1 MAGVEMS
8 FPSVNEQMDL
18 IKRGTVEILP
28 EEELIKK
35 IEKSIKEN
43 KPLVIKQGF
52 DPTAP
57 DIHLGHTVGIRKLR
71 HFQELG
77 HQVVVIIGD
86 YTAMVGDP
94 SEKNSTRPRL
104 SHKEVMEHAQTYQ
117 DQFFKILDKEQTQVR
132 FNGDWFSKMNFAE
145 IMNLA
150 SKFTVARMLER
161 DDFSKRYSGQLPIS
175 IHEFF
180 YPLMQGYDSVE
191 IKSDVEL
198 GATEQKFNL
207 VIGRSIQKEF
217 GQQPQVILTLPVL
230 EGLDGKQRMSKSLGN
245 YIGIDEAPAEMYG
258 KTMSLPD
265 EMILRY
271 FELVSDVDSTELKSL
286 KTDLENPQTNPRD
299 VKQYLGRTLVR
310 MYHDQQAAEQ
320 AETAFKQIFVKK
332 DIPDEMPEVK
342 IEETEIRIVD
352 LMIKTGT
359 ADSKGQA
366 RRLVQGGGV
375 SVNGN
380 KINDPFTNITVESGQ
395 VLKVGKRKFVKLLK

>member
-1 MAGVEMS
+1 MS

-28 EEELIKK
+28 EEELLKK
-35 IEKSIKEN
+35 LEKSIKKN
-43 KPLVIKQGF
+43 NPLVIKQGF

-104 SHKEVMEHAQTYQ
+104 SHDDVMAHARTYQ
-117 DQFFKILDKEQTQVR
+117 EQFFKILDEQKTQVR

-161 DDFSKRYSGQLPIS
+161 DDFAKRYGNQLPIS

-191 IKSDVEL
+191 IKADVEL

-207 VIGRSIQKEF
+207 VIGRNIQKEF
-217 GQQPQVILTLPVL
+217 GQEPQVILTLPVL

-245 YIGIDEAPAEMYG
+245 YIGIDEAPAEMFG

-271 FELVSDVDSTELKSL
+271 FELVSDVNSAELKKIKS
-286 KTDLENPQTNPRD
+286 DLDNPQTNPRD
-299 VKQYLGRTLVR
+299 IKQHLGRTLVR
-310 MYHDQQAAEQ
+310 MYHNQDAALKAQAD
-320 AETAFKQIFVKK
+320 FKQVFVNKK
-332 DIPDEMPEVK
+332 VPDVMPEIK
-342 IEETEIRIVD
+342 ISLSEMRID
-352 LMIKTGT
+352 ELMLQTKT
-359 ADSKGQA
+359 AESKGQA

-375 SVNGN
+375 SIDGE
-380 KINDPFTNITVESGQ
+380 KISDPFAVIKIKAGQ
-395 VLKVGKRKFVKLLK
+395 VLKVGKRKFVKFI

>member
-1 MAGVEMS
+1 MS

-28 EEELIKK
+28 EEDLVRKL
-35 IEKSIKEN
+35 EKSIKEN
-43 KPLVIKQGF
+43 KPLIIKQGF

-71 HFQELG
+71 HFEELG

-104 SHKEVMEHAQTYQ
+104 SHNDVMEHAQTYQ
-117 DQFFKILDKEQTQVR
+117 DQFFKILDQNKTQVR

-161 DDFSKRYSGQLPIS
+161 DDFSKRYNGQLPIS

-191 IKSDVEL
+191 IKADVEL

-207 VIGRSIQKEF
+207 VIGRNIQKEF
-217 GQQPQVILTLPVL
+217 GQEPQVILTLPVL

-245 YIGIDEAPAEMYG
+245 YIGIDEPAAEMFG

-271 FELVSDVDSTELKSL
+271 FELVSDVDSAELKKIKS
-286 KTDLENPQTNPRD
+286 DLEDPQTNPRD

-310 MYHDQQAAEQ
+310 MYYNQ
-320 AETAFKQIFVKK
+320 AEADQAQEAFKQIFVKK
-332 DIPDEMPEVK
+332 DVPDEMPEFHL
-342 IEETEIRIVD
+342 EQTELRID
-352 LMIKTGT
+352 ELMIQTKT
-359 ADSKGQA
+359 AESKGQA
-366 RRLVQGGGV
+366 RRLIQGGGV
-375 SVNGN
+375 SIDGE
-380 KINDPFTNITVESGQ
+380 KITDPFAVVAIGSGQ
-395 VLKVGKRKFVKLLK
+395 VLKVGKRKFVKLI

>member
-1 MAGVEMS
+1 MS

-18 IKRGTVEILP
+18 IKRGTIEILP
-28 EEELIKK
+28 EEELLKK

-43 KPLVIKQGF
+43 KPLIIKQGF

-71 HFQELG
+71 HFEELG

-104 SHKEVMEHAQTYQ
+104 SHDDVMEHARTYQ
-117 DQFFKILDKEQTQVR
+117 EQFFKILDKKKTQIR

-161 DDFSKRYSGQLPIS
+161 DDFAKRYSGQLPIS

-191 IKSDVEL
+191 INADVEL

-207 VIGRSIQKEF
+207 VIGRNIQKEF
-217 GQQPQVILTLPVL
+217 GQKPQVILTLPVL

-245 YIGIDEAPAEMYG
+245 YIGIDEAPAEMFG

-271 FELVSDVDSTELKSL
+271 FELVSDVDGAELKKL
-286 KTDLENPQTNPRD
+286 KSDLENPQTNPRD

-310 MYHDQQAAEQ
+310 MYHNQKVAEQ
-320 AETAFKQIFVKK
+320 AQEAFKQIFVKK
-332 DIPDEMPEVK
+332 DVPDEMPEMK
-342 IEETEIRIVD
+342 IEQAEIRIDD

-359 ADSKGQA
+359 AESKGQA

-375 SVNGN
+375 SVDGE
-380 KINDPFTNITVESGQ
+380 KITDPFTSVSIRSGQ
-395 VLKVGKRKFVKLLK
+395 ILKVGKRKFVKLVH